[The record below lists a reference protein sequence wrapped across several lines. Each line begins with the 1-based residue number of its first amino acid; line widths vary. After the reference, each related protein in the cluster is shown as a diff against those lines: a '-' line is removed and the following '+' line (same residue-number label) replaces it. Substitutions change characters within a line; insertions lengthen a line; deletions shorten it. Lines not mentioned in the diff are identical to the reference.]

1 MTVTVY
7 HNPSCGTSRSV
18 LELVRQAGIEPEIVL
33 YLKTPL
39 TRADLDRLVKQGPAT
54 ARDLLRSKEK
64 LCAELGLDKPDV
76 TDSQILDAI
85 AAHPVLLNRPVVAT
99 PRGVKACRPADTV
112 LSLLP

>member
-18 LELVRQAGIEPEIVL
+18 LELVRNAGIEPEVVL
-33 YLKTPL
+33 YLKPPPS
-39 TRADLDRLVKQGPAT
+39 RKQLEDILLHDKLG
-54 ARDLLRSKEK
+54 ARDLLRAKEK

-85 AAHPVLLNRPVVAT
+85 AQHPALLNRPVVVT
-99 PRGVKACRPADTV
+99 PKGAKACRPATLV
-112 LSLLP
+112 LDLLP